1 MRNDMKEISSKTIK
15 KWGVV
20 AQLWMVVEECAEL
33 TNAISKFERGRVN
46 ELSVIEELADVS
58 IMVDQMSFYFG
69 KTEFERIREAKL
81 QRLLDRLSDIAK

>member
-1 MRNDMKEISSKTIK
+1 MKTDMKEISSQTIK
-15 KWGVV
+15 KWGIV

-69 KTEFERIREAKL
+69 KTEFESIREVKL
-81 QRLLDRLSDIAK
+81 QRLLDRLQDIK